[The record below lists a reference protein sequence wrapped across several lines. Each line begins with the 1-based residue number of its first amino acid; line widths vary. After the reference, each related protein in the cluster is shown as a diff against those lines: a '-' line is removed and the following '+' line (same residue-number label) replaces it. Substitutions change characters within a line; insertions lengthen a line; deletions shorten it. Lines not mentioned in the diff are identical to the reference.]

1 MKRYLLLASV
11 LAALAGALP
20 AWAQKTPLS
29 VGYIGTAELMPL
41 IAAKE
46 KGFFDKHGL
55 DVTVTRIQLASN
67 VPSAMVAGN
76 LQIGM
81 GTGPM
86 LLQAADA
93 GLGLVAIAGI
103 GHMTRQDPPASL
115 VARSGLKVASAADLK
130 GRKIGVPGFNS
141 MFHVIFQKW
150 LLDHGVQPKEVTMIE
165 AVFPQ
170 MGDQLKG
177 GTLDAV
183 LVIEPFRSR
192 IVGSGV
198 GTKVS
203 DFIADVNPDIISAYW
218 MAKADWAAQNATAV
232 RAFREAYAEGID
244 WGLKTRNE
252 TQAMEVRILGAPAP
266 SVPTYKGTVTAAD
279 FEPYAKMGQELHMFR
294 QPIDV
299 NKLVVK

>member
-1 MKRYLLLASV
+1 MKKMVLWAVGFACLAGPFS
-11 LAALAGALP
+11 ALAQKP
-20 AWAQKTPLS
+20 AIN

-46 KGFFDKHGL
+46 KGIFDKHGL
-55 DVTVTRIQLASN
+55 DVTITRIQLASN
-67 VPSAMVAGN
+67 VPSAIVAGN

-86 LLQAADA
+86 LLQTADA
-93 GLGLVAIAGI
+93 GLGFVAIAAI
-103 GHMTRQDPPASL
+103 AHMTRQDPPASL
-115 VARSGLKVASAADLK
+115 VARSGFKVSSAADLK
-130 GRKIGVPGFNS
+130 GHRIGVPGFNS

-150 LLDHGVQPKEVTMIE
+150 LLDHGVQPKEVSMIE

-192 IVGSGV
+192 IIGSGV
-198 GTKVS
+198 ATKVS
-203 DFIADVNPDIISAYW
+203 DFVAEVNPDIVSAYW
-218 MAKADWAAQNATAV
+218 MAKADWVASNAATV

-244 WGLKTRNE
+244 WCLKNRNE
-252 TQAMEVRILGAPAP
+252 TQAMEVKILGAPAP
-266 SVPTYKGTVTAAD
+266 SVPTYRAQISAAD
-279 FEPYAKMGQELHMFR
+279 FEPYARMGQELHLFR
-294 QPIDV
+294 QAIDV

>member
-1 MKRYLLLASV
+1 MKRYLLLAT
-11 LAALAGALP
+11 LFAALAGALP

-46 KGFFDKHGL
+46 KGIFDKHGL
-55 DVTVTRIQLASN
+55 DVTITRIQLAST
-67 VPSAMVAGN
+67 VPSAIVSGN

-86 LLQAADA
+86 LLQTADA
-93 GLGLVAIAGI
+93 GLGFVAVGAIA
-103 GHMTRQDPPASL
+103 HMTKQDPPASL
-115 VARSGLKVASAADLK
+115 VARSGFKVSSAADLK

-165 AVFPQ
+165 TVFPQ

-192 IVGSGV
+192 IVGSGM

-203 DFIADVNPDIISAYW
+203 DFVADVNPDIVSAYW
-218 MAKADWAAQNATAV
+218 MAKADWVASNAATV
-232 RAFREAYAEGID
+232 RAFREAYAEAID
-244 WGLKTRNE
+244 WALKNRSE
-252 TQAMEVRILGAPAP
+252 IQAMEVKILGAPAP
-266 SVPTYKGTVTAAD
+266 SVPTYKAQISAAD
-279 FEPYAKMGQELHMFR
+279 FAPYARMGQELHLFR

-299 NKLVVK
+299 DKLVAK